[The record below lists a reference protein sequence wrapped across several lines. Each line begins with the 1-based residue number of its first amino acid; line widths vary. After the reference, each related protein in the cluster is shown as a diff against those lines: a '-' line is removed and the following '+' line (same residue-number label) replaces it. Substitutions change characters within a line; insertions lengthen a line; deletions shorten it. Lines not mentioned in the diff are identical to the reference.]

1 MRKDQ
6 TTRPMAPIQTS
17 QHTHQPPQPAQFA
30 AAPPPRKR
38 RGCFGCLGRALIV
51 SILLLAM
58 LIFGGVV
65 VAGTLVY
72 SNLSQEIEDGIAKL
86 DAARDRETFE
96 TTQIFDRNGALL
108 WEFFGEGK
116 RTAVPIAQIPS
127 DLIHATVA
135 VEDDSFYENPGA
147 DLPSLV
153 AALVANLRNPNGR
166 PVGASTITQQLV
178 RHIAFDYEERT
189 EVSYNRKAKEIFL
202 AWIMNRDYTKDE
214 IMEMYLNEIYYGNL
228 AYGIEAAADTYFG
241 KSSPELTLGEASL
254 LAGLPQSPVELD
266 PLTNLEGAK
275 ERQWL
280 VLNLMVS
287 ESFITQDEAVAAYQ
301 EPLNFVPQEVSLEA
315 PHFAVYVRQQL
326 EALYGA
332 EAVANGGL
340 RVTTTLDLQYQRLAE
355 QLAQQHVAAVGPEHN
370 LTNAALV
377 AMKPGTGEILAML
390 GSVNYK
396 DESIDGHVNVT
407 LSLQQ
412 PGSSIKPLTYAAALS
427 PDETGE
433 AAWTAADLLWDV
445 EVEYPQFDGS
455 SYEPVNYDGRFHGP
469 IRLRTALAN
478 SYNIPAVLLLQ
489 DLGVPRLLEFA
500 QQMGITSW
508 DQDSS
513 NYGLSLT
520 LGGAEVTPLE
530 LTTAYAVFANGGN
543 EVTPISILRVQ
554 KSNGEVLFE
563 QPPQAAVS
571 VIDPR
576 VAYLISNIL
585 DDDEARVPAMGRSN
599 PLALPF
605 PAAAKTGTTNDFRD
619 NWTMG
624 YTPGLV
630 VGVWTGNTDN
640 SEMINI
646 SGLTGAAPLWSDYMQ
661 AVYTNYDLLAT
672 LNVNGVAPATDFV
685 RPEGLA
691 ERPLCNIASV
701 TIGATECT
709 PAGSELF
716 LVNNAPAV
724 AETVAPDTVVWEE
737 LEPAVLRMP
746 AVPLPPVPA
755 ELLVGTEVDED
766 APPPQLFCHLAEGT
780 DATLLPGDALP
791 QIFLAPPR
799 NSESLKAAH
808 EWAQANN
815 VVLLPTAV
823 CNDDLLALARDPN
836 RVAVYRISSPTQ
848 GETVSGILPIVG
860 TADFE
865 PGVVQFY
872 KIELGIPDGSNVN
885 WVTLGEVHD
894 QPVVNGPLEMLH
906 AEGLPPGEY
915 YLRLIVVKDSNYVG
929 EPHTI
934 TITIES

>member
-1 MRKDQ
+1 MLKDQ
-6 TTRPMAPIQTS
+6 TTRPMALIQTPQS
-17 QHTHQPPQPAQFA
+17 APPQQQAQFA
-30 AAPPPRKR
+30 TPPTRKR
-38 RGCFGCLGRALIV
+38 RGCFGCLGRAFIGG
-51 SILLLAM
+51 ILLLAM
-58 LIFGGVV
+58 LIFGGVI

-96 TTQIFDRNGALL
+96 TTQIFDRNGELL

-116 RTAVPIAQIPS
+116 RTAVPISQIPS
-127 DLIHATVA
+127 HLIHATVA

-147 DLPSLV
+147 DIPSLV
-153 AALVANLRNPNGR
+153 AALIANLRNPDGR
-166 PVGASTITQQLV
+166 PVGGSTITQQLV

-189 EVSYNRKAKEIFL
+189 EISYNRKTKEIIL
-202 AWIMNRDYTKDE
+202 AWIMNRDYSKDE

-241 KSSPELTLGEASL
+241 KSAQELNLGEASL

-266 PLTNLEGAK
+266 PLANLEAAK

-287 ESFITQDEAVAAYQ
+287 EGFITQDEAVAAYQ
-301 EPLNFVPQEVSLEA
+301 ESLTFAPQEVSLEA

-340 RVTTTLDLQYQRLAE
+340 RVTTTLDMNYQRLAE

-390 GSVNYK
+390 GSVDYQ
-396 DESIDGHVNVT
+396 DQSIDGHVNVT

-427 PDETGE
+427 PGE
-433 AAWTAADLLWDV
+433 NGDPAWTVADLLWDV
-445 EVEYPQFDGS
+445 EVDYPQFNGETYS
-455 SYEPVNYDGRFHGP
+455 PVNYDGRFHGP
-469 IRLRTALAN
+469 VRLRSALAN
-478 SYNIPAVLLLQ
+478 SYNIPAVLVLQ
-489 DLGVPRLLEFA
+489 DLGVPRMLEFA
-500 QQMGITSW
+500 QQMGISSW
-508 DQDSS
+508 NQDSS

-530 LTTAYAVFANGGN
+530 LTAAYAVFANGGN
-543 EVTPISILRVQ
+543 QVTPTAILRVQ

-576 VAYLISNIL
+576 VAYLINNIL

-640 SEMINI
+640 SEMLNI

-661 AVYTNYDLLAT
+661 AVYSNYDLLAV
-672 LNVNGVAPATDFV
+672 LNVNGVEPPTDFV
-685 RPEGLA
+685 RPEGLE
-691 ERPLCNIASV
+691 ERPLCSITSV

-716 LVNNAPAV
+716 LVNNNPAV
-724 AETVAPDTVVWEE
+724 AETSDPNLVAWEE

-746 AVPLPPVPA
+746 AVPLPPLPA
-755 ELLVGTEVDED
+755 ELLLAAEEDED

-780 DATLLPGDALP
+780 DATLLPADALP
-791 QIFLAPPR
+791 QLFLAPPR
-799 NSESLKAAH
+799 NPESVKAAH

-815 VVLLPTAV
+815 VVVLPTAV
-823 CNDDLLALARDPN
+823 CNDELLALARDPN

-848 GETVSGILPIVG
+848 GETVSGILPIMG

-872 KIELGIPDGSNVN
+872 KIELGIPNGDNVD
-885 WVTLGEVHD
+885 WVTLGNTHD

-906 AEGLPPGEY
+906 AEALPPGEY
-915 YLRLIVVKDSNYVG
+915 FLRLIVVKDSNYVG
-929 EPHTI
+929 EPHMI
-934 TITIES
+934 AITIES

>member
-1 MRKDQ
+1 MYKDQ
-6 TTRPMAPIQTS
+6 TTRPMALLETPV
-17 QHTHQPPQPAQFA
+17 QPPQASA
-30 AAPPPRKR
+30 AAPPTRKR
-38 RGCFGCLGRALIV
+38 RGCFGCLGRALIGG
-51 SILLLAM
+51 ILLLAM

-72 SNLSQEIEDGIAKL
+72 SNLSQEIEDGITKL
-86 DAARDRETFE
+86 DAARNRETFE
-96 TTQIFDRNGALL
+96 TTQIFDRNGELL

-116 RTAVPIAQIPS
+116 RTAVPISQMPS
-127 DLIHATVA
+127 HLIHATVA

-147 DLPSLV
+147 DIPSLV

-189 EVSYNRKAKEIFL
+189 EVSYNRKTKEIIL
-202 AWIMNRDYTKDE
+202 AWIMNRKFSKDE

-228 AYGIEAAADTYFG
+228 AYGIEAAADTYFD
-241 KSSPELTLGEASL
+241 KSAVDLTLAEASL
-254 LAGLPQSPVELD
+254 LTGLPQSPVELD

-287 ESFITQDEAVAAYQ
+287 EGYISQDEAVAAYQ
-301 EPLNFVPQEVSLEA
+301 VPLTFAPQEVSLQA

-326 EALYGA
+326 ETLYGA
-332 EAVANGGL
+332 DAVANGGL
-340 RVTTTLDLQYQRLAE
+340 RVTTTLDLNYQRLAE
-355 QLAQQHVAAVGPEHN
+355 QLAQQHVTAVGPEHN

-390 GSVNYK
+390 GSVNYR
-396 DESIDGHVNVT
+396 DDSIDGHVNVT

-427 PDETGE
+427 PGETGE
-433 AAWTAADLLWDV
+433 PAWTAADLLWDV
-445 EVEYPQFDGS
+445 PVDYPQFDGS
-455 SYEPVNYDGRFHGP
+455 TYSPVNYDGRFHGP
-469 IRLRTALAN
+469 VRLRTALAN

-489 DLGVPRLLEFA
+489 DVGVPQMLEFA
-500 QQMGITSW
+500 QRMGLTTW
-508 DQDSS
+508 QDDSS

-520 LGGAEVTPLE
+520 LGGAEVTPLD
-530 LTTAYAVFANGGN
+530 LTAAYGVFANGGN
-543 EVTPISILRVQ
+543 QVTPVSILRVQ

-576 VAYLISNIL
+576 VAYLISNML

-624 YTPGLV
+624 FTPGLV
-630 VGVWTGNTDN
+630 LGVWTGNTDN

-672 LNVNGVAPATDFV
+672 LNVNGVAPPADFV
-685 RPEGLA
+685 RPEGLE
-691 ERPLCNIASV
+691 ERPLCSLSSV
-701 TIGATECT
+701 TIGAVECT
-709 PAGSELF
+709 SAGSELF
-716 LVNNAPAV
+716 LTNLNPTPAEPIDPNLV
-724 AETVAPDTVVWEE
+724 AWEQI
-737 LEPAVLRMP
+737 EPAVLRMP
-746 AVPLPPVPA
+746 AVSLPPVPA
-755 ELLVGTEVDED
+755 EVLLGTELDEE

-780 DATLLPGDALP
+780 DATLLPPDALP
-791 QIFLAPPR
+791 QLFLAPPR
-799 NSESLKAAH
+799 NPESLKAAH

-823 CNDDLLALARDPN
+823 CNDDLLALSRDPN

-848 GETVSGILPIVG
+848 GETVHGILPIMG

-872 KIELGIPDGSNVN
+872 KIELGIPNGDNVD
-885 WVTLGEVHD
+885 WVTLGETHS

-906 AEGLPPGEY
+906 AEGLPPGDY
-915 YLRLIVVKDSNYVG
+915 FLRLIVVKDSNYVG

-934 TITIES
+934 SITIES